1 MWYRY
6 GFQRKQDI
14 KAGWSFGTS
23 WENYTCGGAD
33 FNEKKMRS
41 IFQVRVI
48 INKPKRQALA
58 GCVFTAGRSPLWLE
72 KVGQGQIEEG
82 FL

>member
-1 MWYRY
+1 
-6 GFQRKQDI
+6 
-14 KAGWSFGTS
+14 
-23 WENYTCGGAD
+23 
-33 FNEKKMRS
+33 MRS

-58 GCVFTAGRSPLWLE
+58 GWVFTAGRSPLWLE